1 MSVAFAHIS
10 SRMESSQRNTKDWI
24 KHVAAHLNLT
34 PSDLARR
41 AELSPSTLTR
51 YLNDN
56 SGQIGISQRS
66 LDKIGEYARIRP
78 HQFQTSPFGSFQEA
92 EATPYDPG
100 DAQAD
105 WIEKQVRDMCS
116 AVQSRVPWTLRTDA
130 LNLLGYLKGD
140 IVIVDLSMPARD
152 GDIVCAQ
159 LYDWQ
164 RETADT
170 VFRLYRKPWLMTHSS
185 IIAPI
190 QPRLVDDDNV
200 AIKGV
205 VEAVLRTRT
214 RH

>member
-1 MSVAFAHIS
+1 MD
-10 SRMESSQRNTKDWI
+10 MNQRDTKGWI
-24 KHVAAHLNLT
+24 KHVAAHLSLT

-41 AELSPSTLTR
+41 AKLSPSTLTR

-66 LDKIGEYARIRP
+66 LDKIGEFARIRP
-78 HQFQTSPFGSFQEA
+78 HQFQTTPFGSFQEA
-92 EATPYDPG
+92 EASPYDPS
-100 DAQAD
+100 DATAIWVD
-105 WIEKQVRDMCS
+105 KQVSDMCG
-116 AVQSRVPWTLRTDA
+116 AAQSRVPWTLKTDA

-140 IVIVDLSMPARD
+140 ILIVDLAMTPRD

-164 RETADT
+164 KETADT

-190 QPRLVDDDNV
+190 QPRLVDDDTV
-200 AIKGV
+200 AVKGV
-205 VEAVLRTRT
+205 VEAVLRPRT
-214 RH
+214 QH